1 MKKILLLLVSGIFA
15 VSVHAQQVRELQDIN
30 EDNSWLKLGLNLGAP
45 VGNLKDFSSVAFGVE
60 AAAQFMRTDNYGYG
74 ITTGYTKY
82 YDKDN
87 AVLDGS
93 TEGFG
98 AIPVG
103 FMGRYY
109 LQSSGFFVGAD
120 VGYTFF
126 TDFDA
131 NEGGF
136 YVRPVAGY
144 HNYNFNVFAFYN
156 QVFRGDPSI
165 DVQTIGIAVTYN
177 LKFN

>member
-1 MKKILLLLVSGIFA
+1 
-15 VSVHAQQVRELQDIN
+15 
-30 EDNSWLKLGLNLGAP
+30 
-45 VGNLKDFSSVAFGVE
+45 
-60 AAAQFMRTDNYGYG
+60 
-74 ITTGYTKY
+74 
-82 YDKDN
+82 
-87 AVLDGS
+87 LDGS

-98 AIPVG
+98 VIPVG

-109 LQSSGFFVGAD
+109 PKSSGFFVGAD

-144 HNYNFNVFAFYN
+144 HNYNFKFFAFYN
-156 QVFRGDPSI
+156 QVFQGDPSI